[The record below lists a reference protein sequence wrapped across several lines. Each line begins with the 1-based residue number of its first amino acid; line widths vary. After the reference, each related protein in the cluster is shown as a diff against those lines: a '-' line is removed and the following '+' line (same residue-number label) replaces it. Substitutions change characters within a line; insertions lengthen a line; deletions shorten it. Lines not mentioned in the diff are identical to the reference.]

1 MFGNRK
7 SQNNPQDCS
16 WIGSNNFCGGFAANA
31 ILADMRATQETPME
45 TYCRIQEKQIAS
57 FDFKLQPITTNFIFR
72 TITNGTL
79 MSLPSSICAV
89 LALHGSM
96 AVCHTSFFTSSP
108 LYSLWGEESNKLS
121 GIATIDKGN
130 YDGMDVM
137 LQDYSNYK
145 YFLVL
150 VNDRHWVAVK
160 KEEDKYVCYDPGNGS
175 VSSQKPT
182 VLEAIKAA
190 GYISEDQRTPPF
202 ISGLVLVVLVK

>member
-1 MFGNRK
+1 MFGNGK

-31 ILADMRATQETPME
+31 ILADMGATQETPME

-57 FDFKLQPITTNFIFR
+57 FNFESQHITTNFIFR

-96 AVCHTSFFTSSP
+96 AVCHTSFFAKSP
-108 LYSLWGEESNKLS
+108 LYSLWGEESHKLS
-121 GIATIDKGN
+121 GIATIN
-130 YDGMDVM
+130 EVIYAEMDVM
-137 LQDYSNYK
+137 LQDYFNYK

-150 VNDRHWVAVK
+150 VNDCHWVAVK
-160 KEEDKYVCYDPGNGS
+160 KEGNQYVCYDPGNGS
-175 VSSQKPT
+175 VSSPKSKA
-182 VLEAIKAA
+182 LEAIKAA
-190 GYISEDQRTPPF
+190 GYKEEDRRTSQF
-202 ISGLVLVVLVK
+202 ISGLVLVVLVN